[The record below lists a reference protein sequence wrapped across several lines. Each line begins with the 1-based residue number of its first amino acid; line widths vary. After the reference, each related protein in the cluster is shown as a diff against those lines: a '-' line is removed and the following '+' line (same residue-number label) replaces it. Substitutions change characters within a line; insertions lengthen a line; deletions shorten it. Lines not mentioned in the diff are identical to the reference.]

1 MKHSKKRNLE
11 AEVRRLLKDRSQP
24 ARPSRKRIVSS
35 KALAWASLW
44 VASFLFL
51 NGYNVMRMEA
61 GSITASVMYDWL
73 LAVNY
78 VLFSFLLFLYAQ
90 IPPVDKA
97 KLDMWLLR
105 RGRRTLLLFTTILL
119 VQIASQMLPA
129 EITVFGRYRVMA
141 AVGYLGY
148 SVFFCTVIA
157 VLARPELFVSER
169 ITTLAS
175 SCFALALAA
184 APVRI
189 IAAFQPSA
197 VTVWNTILL
206 SLPLMVVVTYQQLRP
221 RSLNIVQFTVLYIMN
236 PARLLTALRSH
247 NKVIQDQYNALL
259 VKTRLERNLSLG
271 VQKELVQLMVKE
283 NKSTKERLWWFIP
296 IVVFILTAIGES
308 LIQDLLYE
316 SIIRPLFCEVLGTL
330 CP

>member
-1 MKHSKKRNLE
+1 MKHSKQRNLE
-11 AEVRRLLKDRSQP
+11 KDVRQLLKDRSQP
-24 ARPSRKRIVSS
+24 VRPSRKRIVSL

-44 VASFLFL
+44 VASVLFL
-51 NGYNVMRMEA
+51 NGYNAMRMEA
-61 GSITASVMYDWL
+61 GFTASVMYDWL

-90 IPPVDKA
+90 IPPVNEAD
-97 KLDMWLLR
+97 LDMWLLK
-105 RGRRTLLLFTTILL
+105 RGRRTLLLFTTILM

-129 EITVFGRYRVMA
+129 DITVFGRYRVMA
-141 AVGYLGY
+141 AIGYVGYGI
-148 SVFFCTVIA
+148 FFCTVIA

-169 ITTLAS
+169 ITTIAS
-175 SCFALALAA
+175 SCFALAVAT

-189 IAAFQPSA
+189 VAAFQPSA
-197 VTVWNTILL
+197 VTVWNTVLL
-206 SLPLMVVVTYQQLRP
+206 SLPLIAAATYQQLRP
-221 RSLNIVQFTVLYIMN
+221 KSLNIVQFTVLYIIN

-247 NKVIQDQYNALL
+247 NRVIQDQYNALL

-271 VQKELVQLMVKE
+271 VQKELVQLIVKE
-283 NKSTKERLWWFIP
+283 NKSTQERLWWFIP
-296 IVVFILTAIGES
+296 IVGFILAAIGES

-316 SIIRPLFCEVLGTL
+316 RIIRPLLCRVLSTL